1 MTNEDSDLAEK
12 RVYTQ
17 FGSVE
22 MERDGKTV
30 YPDFQLDKNPGMSE
44 VSERRIGY
52 PLGQVPA
59 SGDLDYAYTREPEL
73 YPEMDFRSLANSLGD
88 GRTIPNTT
96 YLTHAIHKHPAIFI
110 PHIPSYVIRQFTT
123 EENEDGERPLV
134 LDPFSGSGTTGL
146 EAKIHGRDYL
156 GIEINPL
163 SRLVGEVSTSP
174 IPPSL
179 LQFVEDRF
187 VDLLEST
194 EKKLYEDYDVE
205 FLDRTGKT
213 HWFEEEAIRDLT
225 RIRKV
230 VNELHLEDIDIDSQ
244 LNDQEWGAFQDLPLD
259 EDEMRSRVYRWLVLM
274 VANTVFEVS
283 NADPGVSKA
292 YKSKKMRE
300 KISEGKHPP
309 DVLSAHKR
317 ELSESRRKLTELWDD
332 IYGTDRKTGS
342 EQATLGGFSENGED
356 GNSLEENNAHHS
368 QVDIRLDDAREF
380 RVDEYLGE
388 VDLAVTSPPY
398 ISAMN
403 YYRGTKLRLF
413 WIHDLL
419 GEDEMFE
426 AERLKK
432 SIIGTTSVSM
442 SGVEEDLP
450 ASLRSVWKGS
460 DEEFEETRLP
470 YLDESIEKIHATDYN
485 SAEKRGYITWKFF
498 AEDMLQALS
507 RTYEH
512 LKPGGYFFFLIG
524 ENTICEELIHS
535 HKFVADIAQYLGKFE
550 GSGGEIDEDDGF
562 RLVGSMWDEIT
573 NRDLFQDRNHEGGV
587 IECEWMVVLQK
598 PRKD

>member
-1 MTNEDSDLAEK
+1 MSNEDSDLAE
-12 RVYTQ
+12 RRIYTQ

-22 MERDGKTV
+22 MEREGKTV
-30 YPDFQLDKNPGMSE
+30 YPDFQFEDNPGME
-44 VSERRIGY
+44 KVPDNRIGY
-52 PLGQVPA
+52 PLGQVPS
-59 SGDLDYAYTREPEL
+59 SGELDYGFPGEPKL
-73 YPEMDFRSLANSLGD
+73 YPEMDFRTLANNLGD

-123 EENEDGERPLV
+123 ERNENGERPLI

-146 EAKIHGRDYL
+146 EAKISGRDYL

-179 LQFVEDRF
+179 LQYVEERF
-187 VDLLEST
+187 VDDMDAT
-194 EKKLYEDYDVE
+194 EERVYDDYDVE
-205 FLDRTGKT
+205 FLDRTNKT
-213 HWFEEEAIRDLT
+213 HWFEAEAIRDLT

-230 VNELHLEDIDIDSQ
+230 IDDLDLQEIDVESHLNEQELE
-244 LNDQEWGAFQDLPLD
+244 AFQDLSLSAN
-259 EDEMRSRVYRWLVLM
+259 ELRGRVYRWLVLM

-309 DVLSAHKR
+309 DVISAHKR

-342 EQATLGGFSENGED
+342 EQATLAGFGSEDPVED
-356 GNSLEENNAHHS
+356 SLEENRAHRAE
-368 QVDIRLDDAREF
+368 VDIRLNDAREF
-380 RVDEYLGE
+380 RIDEYLGE

-426 AERLKK
+426 ADTLKK
-432 SIIGTTSVSM
+432 SIIGNTSVSM
-442 SGVEEDLP
+442 SRVDRELP
-450 ASLRSVWKGS
+450 ATLRSMWKGS
-460 DEEFEETRLP
+460 EEEFEETRLP
-470 YLDESIEKIHATDYN
+470 YLDDSIKKIHETDYN

-535 HKFVADIAQYLGKFE
+535 HKFVADIAQNLGRFE
-550 GSGGEIDEDDGF
+550 GHGGYLDEEDGF

-587 IECEWMVVLQK
+587 IECEWMIVLQK
-598 PRKD
+598 PRNQ

>member
-1 MTNEDSDLAEK
+1 
-12 RVYTQ
+12 
-17 FGSVE
+17 
-22 MERDGKTV
+22 
-30 YPDFQLDKNPGMSE
+30 
-44 VSERRIGY
+44 
-52 PLGQVPA
+52 
-59 SGDLDYAYTREPEL
+59 
-73 YPEMDFRSLANSLGD
+73 MDFRGLANSLGD
-88 GRTIPNTT
+88 GRNIPNTT

-110 PHIPSYVIRQFTT
+110 PHIPSYVIRQFTS
-123 EENEDGERPLV
+123 ERNENGDRPLI

-146 EAKIHGRDYL
+146 EAKINGRAYL

-163 SRLVGEVSTSP
+163 SRLVSEVSTSP

-179 LQFVEDRF
+179 LQYVEDL
-187 VDLLEST
+187 VVGGLDST
-194 EKKLYEDYDVE
+194 DERVYDEYDVE
-205 FLDRTGKT
+205 FLDRTNKT

-225 RIRKV
+225 RIRKIV
-230 VNELHLEDIDIDSQ
+230 DELNVESIDIESHLNSQ
-244 LNDQEWGAFQDLPLD
+244 ELEAFRDIPLD
-259 EDEMRSRVYRWLVLM
+259 SDELRSRVYRWLVLM
-274 VANTVFEVS
+274 IANTVFEVS

-292 YKSKKMRE
+292 YKSKKMRQ

-309 DVLSAHKR
+309 DVISVHKR
-317 ELSESRRKLTELWDD
+317 EIAESRRKLTELWDD

-342 EQATLGGFSENGED
+342 EQATLTGFGSDDSG
-356 GNSLEENNAHHS
+356 GNSIGKNQAHRA

-380 RVDEYLGE
+380 CVDEYLGK

-413 WIHDLL
+413 WVHDLL
-419 GEDEMFE
+419 GEDKLFE
-426 AERLKK
+426 ADQLKK
-432 SIIGTTSVSM
+432 SIIGSTSVSM
-442 SGVEEDLP
+442 KKVEENLP
-450 ASLRSVWKGS
+450 ATLRSVWKGS
-460 DEEFEETRLP
+460 DDEFEETRLP
-470 YLDESIEKIHATDYN
+470 YLNESIRKIHETDYN

-498 AEDMLQALS
+498 AEDMLQALA

-535 HKFVADIAQYLGKFE
+535 HKFVADIAQNIGKFE
-550 GSGGEIDEDDGF
+550 GHGGVLDEDDGF

-598 PRKD
+598 PRDE